1 MSPKLFIAM
10 LDNKRDIDLSKTKRL
25 AMSIA
30 SFVWSGK
37 DIEESGGSVAES
49 PWG

>member
-1 MSPKLFIAM
+1 MSPRLFIAM

-30 SFVWSGK
+30 SYVWSGK
-37 DIEESGGSVAES
+37 DVEESSNTIAES

>member
-30 SFVWSGK
+30 SYVWSGK
-37 DIEESGGSVAES
+37 DVEDSNNTIAES

>member
-1 MSPKLFIAM
+1 MSPRLFIAM

-30 SFVWSGK
+30 SYVWSGK
-37 DIEESGGSVAES
+37 DVEESSSTIAES

>member
-10 LDNKRDIDLSKTKRL
+10 LDNKREIDTSKIKRQ

-30 SFVWSGK
+30 SYVWSGK
-37 DIEESGGSVAES
+37 DVEESSNTIAES